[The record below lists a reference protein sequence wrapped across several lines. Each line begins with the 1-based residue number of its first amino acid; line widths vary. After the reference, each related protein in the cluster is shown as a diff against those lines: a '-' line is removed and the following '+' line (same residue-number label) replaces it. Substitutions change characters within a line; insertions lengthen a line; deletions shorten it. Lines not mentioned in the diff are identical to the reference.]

1 MKLAVIGGGDLQDPN
16 HLHINERLIELTN
29 KQYPKV
35 LFIPTAS
42 RDDEGYI
49 KLFLATFEK
58 QLHCEVQI
66 LRISTE
72 TPTKYEIDEMIHS
85 ADLIYLGGGNY
96 VHMLEQWKEHK
107 LDEMLLFALKRGTLI
122 AGYSAGAMCW
132 FTSSIRSDY
141 EGSGY
146 IESSGWGIVN
156 KRFCPHYNQL
166 NRMNAFHTFL
176 QTHQGNIEGIALED
190 NCALYITEGSFE
202 IIGEPDTAW
211 EFYMNNG
218 ELIRQHFD
226 ITLKSYL

>member
-49 KLFLATFEK
+49 KLFLETFEK
-58 QLHCEVQI
+58 RLHCEVQI
-66 LRISTE
+66 LRFITE

-107 LDEMLLFALKRGTLI
+107 LDEKLLFALKRGTLI

-146 IESSGWGIVN
+146 IESSGWSIVN

-211 EFYMNNG
+211 EFYMDNG
-218 ELIRQHFD
+218 KLIRQHFD